1 MRSVLLLL
9 VVLCANAVAQ
19 ESSVADRYRADADR
33 LYEVTMADNGLW
45 PLVAE
50 FCDQYPKR
58 LGGTENLE
66 KGIEWLVQ
74 RMKKDG
80 WDVRTQ
86 SVMVPNWKRGK
97 ESLQMLTA
105 PGKSMAVLGLGGSVG
120 TGSAPVKAE
129 VLVVGSFDE
138 LKQRQA
144 EAKGRIVVWNV
155 PFTTYGETVRY
166 RYGGP
171 SEAARYGAV
180 ASLVRSVGPF
190 GMQTPHTG
198 GMGYNDSLPK
208 IPAAAITMEDA
219 MLLDRMQSRGQRPVL
234 ELSMQARWEPDAPSK
249 NIIIEIK
256 GSEKPNE
263 VVVMGGHIDSW
274 DVGTGAM
281 DDASGCFV
289 TWRALHHIRTLGLK
303 PKRTLRVCFWTNEE
317 NGLRGGKGYEE
328 QTRNE
333 THYLGMEVDGGT
345 FRPVG
350 FSGSLPDDMKAF
362 AHDIQDG
369 LLSRVGATSFE
380 TGEGGADTSP
390 LQEKG
395 VPVMELVVD
404 TTKYFWYHHT
414 EADTPDKLNPTELN
428 QCTYAVAVM
437 AWAFANR

>member
-1 MRSVLLLL
+1 MKSVLLLL
-9 VVLCANAVAQ
+9 VVLCANAVAR
-19 ESSVADRYRADADR
+19 ESSVADRYKADADR

-80 WDVRTQ
+80 WDVKTQ

-219 MLLDRMQSRGQRPVL
+219 MLLERMQARGQRPVL
-234 ELSMQARWEPDAPSK
+234 ELSMEARWEPDAPSK

-333 THYLGMEVDGGT
+333 KHYLGMEVDGGT

-350 FSGSLPDDMKAF
+350 FSGSLPDDMKKF
-362 AHDIQDG
+362 AQEIQAG
-369 LLSRVGATSFE
+369 LLDRVGATSFE

>member
-1 MRSVLLLL
+1 MKSIVVLL

-19 ESSVADRYRADADR
+19 ESSVADRFKADADR
-33 LYEVTMADNGLW
+33 LYEVAMADNGLW

-50 FCDQYPKR
+50 FCDQYPRR

-129 VLVVGSFDE
+129 VLVVSSFDE

-234 ELSMQARWEPDAPSK
+234 ELSMEARWEPDAPSK

-289 TWRALHHIRTLGLK
+289 TWRALHHIRSLGLK

-350 FSGSLPDDMKAF
+350 FSGTLPDDMKAF
-362 AHDIQDG
+362 ANEIQVG
-369 LLSRVGATSFE
+369 LLDRVGATSFE